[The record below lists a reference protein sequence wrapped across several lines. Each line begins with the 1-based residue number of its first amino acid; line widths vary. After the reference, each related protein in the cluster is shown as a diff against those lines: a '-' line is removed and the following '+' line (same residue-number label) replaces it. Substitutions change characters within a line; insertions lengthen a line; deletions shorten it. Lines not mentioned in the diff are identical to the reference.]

1 MILVMMGVTA
11 SGKTTVG
18 KLLAQETGWSFVEGD
33 DVHSPANRRKMQQGI
48 PLTDE
53 DRAPWLSTLHEILLG
68 WSRSGASGI
77 LACSALKRSYRDQ
90 LSKAIPG
97 IHFVWLEVSPSVLE
111 ERLRGRQGH
120 YMNPKL
126 LGSQLDTLEAPT
138 PAEAIRV
145 SGELPPEE
153 IAQQILQRLAREQG
167 SIPPMRPATPLS

>member
-53 DRAPWLSTLHEILLG
+53 DRAPWLLALHEILLG
-68 WSRSGASGI
+68 WSMSGSSGV

-90 LSKAIPG
+90 LSSAIPAHR
-97 IHFVWLEVSPSVLE
+97 IYFVWLELPPSVLA
-111 ERLRGRQGH
+111 ERLRNRRGH
-120 YMNPKL
+120 WMNPKL
-126 LGSQLDTLEAPT
+126 LESQLDTLEAPT

-145 SGELPPEE
+145 SGDQPPEE
-153 IAQQILQRLAREQG
+153 IVRQILQRIEER
-167 SIPPMRPATPLS
+167 PPA